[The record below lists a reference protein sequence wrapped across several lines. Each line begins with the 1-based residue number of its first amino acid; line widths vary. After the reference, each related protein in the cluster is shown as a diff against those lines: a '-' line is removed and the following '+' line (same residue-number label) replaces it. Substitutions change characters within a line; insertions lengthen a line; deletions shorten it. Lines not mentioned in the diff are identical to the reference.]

1 MNAEDDLSYANRLAA
16 QEAARLVALEA
27 EVAAHEAEM
36 AKSAD
41 IRWRQW
47 AIEKLLASP
56 AAAGL
61 TTPRWVVKP
70 GDFVEVGQG
79 PTKLSRLKRCEP
91 EYLACPL
98 YAMADDIVAYITT
111 GAHPDADE
119 TNTTGEG
126 RV

>member
-1 MNAEDDLSYANRLAA
+1 MSAEDDLSYANRLAA

-56 AAAGL
+56 AAAAL
-61 TTPRWVVKP
+61 LSPTWVVET
-70 GDFVEVGQG
+70 GGL
-79 PTKLSRLKRCEP
+79 LSSFRRAP
-91 EYLACPL
+91 EKVTRLACPL